1 MNREKLIKL
10 KEVIKYVLII
20 FLVIYLIFIA
30 YQKII
35 KKSTPAIFNKYYILQ
50 VGSKSMESTLK
61 KGDYI
66 LVKKSNTYKEGDIV
80 TYKEKSSFITHR
92 IVKINENSIVTKGDN
107 NNIED
112 APIKKN
118 DIIGKYTLK
127 LRIIGLFLKHKIV
140 TILILLA
147 LIIYCRRK

>member
-50 VGSKSMESTLK
+50 VASKSMESTLK

-92 IVKINENSIVTKGDN
+92 IVKINENNIVTKGDN

-112 APIKKN
+112 TPIKKN
-118 DIIGKYTLK
+118 DIIGKYILK

>member
-1 MNREKLIKL
+1 MNKEKLLKL

-35 KKSTPAIFNKYYILQ
+35 KKSNPAIFNKYYIFQ
-50 VGSKSMESTLK
+50 VASKSMENTLK

-80 TYKEKSSFITHR
+80 TYKEKSSYITHR
-92 IVKINENSIVTKGDN
+92 IVKLNENNIVTKGDN

-112 APIKKN
+112 TPIKKD

-140 TILILLA
+140 IILILLA
-147 LIIYCRRK
+147 LVINCRRK

>member
-1 MNREKLIKL
+1 MNKEKLIKL

-35 KKSTPAIFNKYYILQ
+35 KKSNPAIFNKYYIFQ
-50 VGSKSMESTLK
+50 VASKSMESTLK

-92 IVKINENSIVTKGDN
+92 IVKINENKIVTKGDN

-112 APIKKN
+112 TPIKKD

-140 TILILLA
+140 TILILIA

>member
-1 MNREKLIKL
+1 MNKEKLLKL

-35 KKSTPAIFNKYYILQ
+35 KKSNPAIFNKYYIFQ
-50 VGSKSMESTLK
+50 VASKSMESTLK

-80 TYKEKSSFITHR
+80 TYKEKS
-92 IVKINENSIVTKGDN
+92 
-107 NNIED
+107 
-112 APIKKN
+112 
-118 DIIGKYTLK
+118 Y
-127 LRIIGLFLKHKIV
+127 
-140 TILILLA
+140 
-147 LIIYCRRK
+147 

>member
-1 MNREKLIKL
+1 
-10 KEVIKYVLII
+10 
-20 FLVIYLIFIA
+20 
-30 YQKII
+30 
-35 KKSTPAIFNKYYILQ
+35 
-50 VGSKSMESTLK
+50 MESTLK

-112 APIKKN
+112 APIKKD